1 MAHGDEMPDG
11 SGESRAARHERKR
24 GGPPSR
30 GESGSGVRR
39 HSTGG
44 KLRTGTSALAAALL
58 LSLTGC
64 SADQP
69 TPEKAQEKPAPA
81 ILKSV
86 DLHLPVE
93 AYLFSDAELEK
104 LSRARAVLHKKCLE
118 RFDLDYEIRPAGPPV
133 GPRSLMDRRYGV
145 TDEAEAEA
153 DGYHL
158 GDRDPRTHPAHPP
171 KLSDAQQE
179 ALTGRSQGKD
189 AAASDG
195 GGTIRVNG
203 VPVPPGGCSA
213 QAAKKLAG
221 SGQLGPADLPRKA
234 NLDSFTA
241 TKSDPRV
248 QKAFKAWSGCMKGQG
263 HSYTD
268 PLAAISDPRFQ
279 GNLPTQQERET
290 ATADV
295 ACKKQVNLV
304 GIWFTVETSLQK
316 EMITR
321 QQAAFAA
328 ALKTKNEQLAK
339 VNATLRDQ

>member
-1 MAHGDEMPDG
+1 M
-11 SGESRAARHERKR
+11 
-24 GGPPSR
+24 
-30 GESGSGVRR
+30 
-39 HSTGG
+39 
-44 KLRTGTSALAAALL
+44 LAGALL

-64 SADQP
+64 SSDQP
-69 TPEKAQEKPAPA
+69 APEKAQETPAPA

-93 AYLFSDAELEK
+93 TYLFSDAELEK
-104 LSRARAVLHKKCLE
+104 LSRARAVLHKKCLK

-145 TDEAEAEA
+145 TDKAEAEA

-171 KLSDAQQE
+171 QLSDAQQE
-179 ALTGRSQGKD
+179 ALTGRAQGKD
-189 AAASDG
+189 ATAADG
-195 GGTIRVNG
+195 DSAIRVNG

-213 QAAKKLAG
+213 EAAKELAG
-221 SGQLGPADLPRKA
+221 SGQLGPGDTPRKA

-248 QKAFKAWSGCMKGQG
+248 QKAFKAWSGCMKSRG
-263 HSYTD
+263 HSYPD
-268 PLAAISDPRFQ
+268 PLTAISDPRFQ
-279 GNLPTQQERET
+279 GNSPTQQERET

-316 EMITR
+316 EMIAR
-321 QQAAFAA
+321 QQADFAA
-328 ALKTKNEQLAK
+328 ALKSKNEQLAK